1 MSGATAWLLA
11 AALLMLGLIPC
22 GIVVVRGKALERVVA
37 LQAGS
42 VIAVLAMLVYEQG
55 VGRPSFFDLSL
66 ALAVLSFPS
75 ALLYAHFYERW
86 L

>member
-11 AALLMLGLIPC
+11 AALLMLGLVPC

-37 LQAGS
+37 VQTGS

-66 ALAVLSFPS
+66 ALAVLAFPS

>member
-11 AALLMLGLIPC
+11 TALLMLGLIPC

-42 VIAVLAMLVYEQG
+42 VMAVLAILAYEQG
-55 VGRPSFFDLSL
+55 AGRPSFFDLSL
-66 ALAVLSFPS
+66 ALAVLAFPS